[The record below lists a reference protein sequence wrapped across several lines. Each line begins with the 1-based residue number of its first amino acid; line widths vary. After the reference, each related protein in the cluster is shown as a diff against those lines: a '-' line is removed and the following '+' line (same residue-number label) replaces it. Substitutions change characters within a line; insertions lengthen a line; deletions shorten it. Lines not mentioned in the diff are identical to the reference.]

1 MISANYLM
9 IDLEQGL
16 EKIIKDTAEVARI
29 LWELGWAESSAGNI
43 SVNVTEH
50 IPEDIKELNKA
61 PSGEIDKS
69 YPELSGF
76 SFFITGAGTRMRDLA
91 KVAAENACILRLAE
105 QSNRYHVL
113 WGKRSGIRF
122 EPTSELHAHLSIH
135 RFLHEKKAPQKV
147 IIHAHP
153 EELIALTHV
162 KEYKQENILNRLLWS
177 MNPETKIIIQKGVG
191 LVPYH
196 VPGSDELAQATIKAL
211 EKHDVVLWEKHGCLA
226 IGVDVVETFDQVD
239 ILNKAARI
247 FFICKNAGLRPE
259 GLSDAQLNE
268 LERLFWTKK

>member
-1 MISANYLM
+1 MGKSIAVSQ
-9 IDLEQGL
+9 DLEN
-16 EKIIKDTAEVARI
+16 IITDIAEVARI
-29 LWELGWAESSAGNI
+29 LWKLGWAESNAGNI

-50 IPEDIKELNKA
+50 IPEDIRELNKF
-61 PSGEIDKS
+61 PSKKIDKS

-91 KVAAENACILRLAE
+91 KEPSRNACILRLAE
-105 QSNRYHVL
+105 KSNRYHIL
-113 WGKRSGIRF
+113 WGGRSELGF
-122 EPTSELHAHLSIH
+122 EPTSEIHSHLSIH
-135 RFLHEKKAPQKV
+135 RFLLEKKAPQKV

-162 KEYKQENILNRLLWS
+162 KEYKQESKLNRLLWS
-177 MNPETKIIIQKGVG
+177 MNPVAKIIIQKGVG
-191 LVPYH
+191 LVPYC

-226 IGVDVVETFDQVD
+226 IGTDMFETFDRID

-247 FFICKNAGLRPE
+247 FLACKSSGLAPE
-259 GLSDAQLNE
+259 GLSDAQLDE
-268 LERLFWTKK
+268 LERLFWSKK

>member
-9 IDLEQGL
+9 IELEQGL

-43 SVNVTEH
+43 SVNVTEY
-50 IPEDIKELNKA
+50 IPEDTKELNKA
-61 PSGEIDKS
+61 PSREIDKS

-76 SFFITGAGTRMRDLA
+76 SFFITGAGARMRDLA
-91 KVAAENACILRLAE
+91 KVTSENSCILRIAE
-105 QSNRYHVL
+105 KSNRYHIL
-113 WGKRSGIRF
+113 WGKSSGLSF

-135 RFLHEKKAPQKV
+135 SFLHEKKAPQKV

-162 KEYKQENILNRLLWS
+162 KEYRQEHKLNRLLWS
-177 MNPETKIIIQKGVG
+177 MNPETKIIIKKGVG
-191 LVPYH
+191 LVPYR

-211 EKHDVVLWEKHGCLA
+211 ENHDVVLWEKHGCLA
-226 IGVDVVETFDQVD
+226 IGVDVVETFDNVD

-247 FFICKNAGLRPE
+247 FFRCKNAGLRPE
-259 GLSDAQLNE
+259 GLSDVQLDE

>member
-1 MISANYLM
+1 MSKSIAVSQ
-9 IDLEQGL
+9 DLER
-16 EKIIKDTAEVARI
+16 IIKDTAEVAWI

-50 IPEDIKELNKA
+50 IPEDIKEFNKF

-76 SFFITGAGTRMRDLA
+76 SFFITGAGARMRDLA
-91 KVAAENACILRLAE
+91 KEPSENACVLRLAE
-105 QSNRYHVL
+105 KSNKYYIL
-113 WGKRSGIRF
+113 WGKKSGLDF
-122 EPTSELHAHLSIH
+122 EPTSEISSHLSIH
-135 RFLHEKKAPQKV
+135 SFLLEKKAPQKA

-162 KEYKQENILNRLLWS
+162 KEYKQEKKLNRLLWS
-177 MNPETKIIIQKGVG
+177 MNPETKIIIKKGVG
-191 LVPYH
+191 LVPYC

-211 EKHDVVLWEKHGCLA
+211 ERHDVVLWEKHGCLA
-226 IGVDVVETFDQVD
+226 IGMDVLETFNQVD

-247 FFICKNAGLRPE
+247 FFTCKSAGLDPE
-259 GLSDAQLNE
+259 GLSDAQLDE
-268 LERLFWTKK
+268 LERLFWSEK